1 VKLLIAEDSQTLL
14 FMLQAITSKWGFDP
28 ILADN
33 GQHALDIANG
43 KDPPQLLLLDWEM
56 PKLDGLTLCK
66 QLRQNDNDIHPYI
79 ILLTNRNEVSD
90 LVSGLDAGANDYIS
104 KPFNHTEL
112 KARLG
117 VGKRMLSLQTESMRA
132 RNELA
137 YQATHD
143 VLTGMLN
150 RRAILDTMNSEIA
163 RIKRERNT
171 LFVGLCDID
180 YFKKI
185 NDTFGHLTGDMILQE
200 VGRRFS
206 STLRPYDRIGRYG
219 GEEFL
224 ILASTTPHHA
234 MSLFER
240 LRQSI
245 EEKPFV
251 YEQEEISV
259 TMSFGVISFSADDT
273 TRDATSLLT
282 EADKSLYE
290 AKRAGRNQI
299 IFSNPE

>member
-1 VKLLIAEDSQTLL
+1 
-14 FMLQAITSKWGFDP
+14 
-28 ILADN
+28 
-33 GQHALDIANG
+33 
-43 KDPPQLLLLDWEM
+43 
-56 PKLDGLTLCK
+56 
-66 QLRQNDNDIHPYI
+66 
-79 ILLTNRNEVSD
+79 LLTNRNETSD

-104 KPFNHTEL
+104 KPFNYAEL

-117 VGKRMLSLQTESMRA
+117 VGKRMLNLQTKLKRSRK
-132 RNELA
+132 ELA

-150 RRAILDTMNSEIA
+150 RRAILDTMNNEIA
-163 RIKRERNT
+163 RVLRERNT
-171 LFVGLCDID
+171 LYVGLCDID

-185 NDTFGHLTGDMILQE
+185 NDTYGHLAGDMVLQE
-200 VGRRFS
+200 VGRRLS
-206 STLRPYDRIGRYG
+206 NTLRPYDRVGRYG

-224 ILASTTPHHA
+224 ILASTVPHHA
-234 MSLFER
+234 VNVFER

-259 TMSFGVISFSADDT
+259 TMSFGVISFNADDT
-273 TRDATSLLT
+273 THDAISLLA